1 MKKQCSWRNDD
12 GVWKTECGLTLNNI
26 SDNLKDNNINFCPKC
41 GLKISE
47 MFPKQIEDKID
58 NCKICDMCSD
68 KGKIYRDNDGWF
80 KPTHCDCCGKIGPQ
94 LDADIL
100 NVNEIERNKGFWFN
114 RVEFSI
120 HEQAY
125 YEVWADQNR
134 PRPGL
139 NGTISMVQLLISR
152 VIQNKMFSVYGL
164 KSIPENEVATERD
177 YKVAATIIQFLGT
190 NGGRFFLDEVKKKI
204 KELEKIKD
212 IK

>member
-1 MKKQCSWRNDD
+1 MKRQCSWRNDD

-26 SDNLKDNNINFCPKC
+26 SDNLKDSNINFCPKC

-47 MFPKQIEDKID
+47 MFPKQIEDKIN
-58 NCKICDMCSD
+58 NCDICDLCNN

-80 KPTHCDCCGKIGPQ
+80 KPEHCDCCGKVGSR

-100 NVNEIERNKGFWFN
+100 NINEIERNKGFWFD
-114 RVEFSI
+114 RIKSSI
-120 HEQAY
+120 YEQAY

-164 KSIPENEVATERD
+164 RSIPENEVATERD
-177 YKVAATIIQFLGT
+177 YKVAATVIQFLGT

-204 KELEKIKD
+204 KELEKTIK
-212 IK
+212 